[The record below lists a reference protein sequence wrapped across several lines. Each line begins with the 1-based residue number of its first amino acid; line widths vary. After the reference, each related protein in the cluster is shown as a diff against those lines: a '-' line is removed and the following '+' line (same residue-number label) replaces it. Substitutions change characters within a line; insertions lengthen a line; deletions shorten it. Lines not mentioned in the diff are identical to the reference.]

1 MTIQEFCTCCNI
13 HCNSELFC
21 ILISLIPMEDIT
33 EVYEHYK
40 KAEKIMVET
49 TTTTKSRRDIGELP
63 FITHLHVD
71 LSVNVTLPTEVQHEV
86 HAKVD

>member
-1 MTIQEFCTCCNI
+1 
-13 HCNSELFC
+13 
-21 ILISLIPMEDIT
+21 MEDIT

-63 FITHLHVD
+63 FITHLR
-71 LSVNVTLPTEVQHEV
+71 SKRQCNIAYGGAT
-86 HAKVD
+86 